1 MVYVYYHENW
11 PGGVPGTGEVPMEH
25 EVWME
30 GAMIYDNCGNLA
42 KPNCTFLGWSNNPNA
57 TTPDLAA
64 NQLPW
69 YGFANYLPE
78 AWVDDYYN
86 NGEILLYAIWQSDS
100 PTNYTATYNG
110 NGSTGGSVPTDS
122 NVYTQNASVT
132 VKANPGG
139 LVRSG
144 HTFLGWANTSSASTP
159 TFAVTGSTVNP
170 PSFNMP
176 ASNIILYAVWQSSP
190 TTCNV
195 IYNGNNNTGGS
206 APTDNNS
213 PYNSGSTVTVL
224 NQGTLTRTNYTFLGW
239 NTNSSATTAQ
249 YATGQTFT
257 INSNT
262 TLYAI
267 WQQNAPPTPTVTYNA
282 NWPNNVAGT
291 GLAPS
296 DPYSPY
302 HVGDSVG
309 VLANTMYLFKS
320 GYNFLGWSTNKTA
333 TSPMYTVN
341 GPVVSPGSFN
351 MPSGNV
357 VLYAVWQA
365 TSNSGHRVTYDAN
378 RPSGVSGTGSIPSDA
393 TNYAHQAS
401 VTVKANPNNLTANG
415 YDFLGWAYLKSVLGT
430 NFGVS
435 GTTVTPSTFVI
446 TSSVTLYAVWRS
458 NSVSNGGLFDG
469 PIVLKSDVEHASK
482 PSMFD
487 IVKKIWGFD
496 NGSWAPANFKDDERC
511 KSWIMFTDAD
521 PPTSASGLNLFR
533 IQTAG
538 GSPLLVVDRGMVI
551 QKDLSV
557 GGFVSANQGALSLGS
572 GLHTQVDIPKIILGN
587 AATYRLDGGGM
598 HKIPAVPR
606 VLQLPTSG
614 AHYQV
619 RICTTAYNG
628 NPPNTLYKWNDDN
641 KQSSYWEPLGP
652 ISNFAGTFDTLYIRQ
667 MLEKSKDVWFD
678 ETPGHLDVGNIILHG
693 ALSNMQAGE
702 SSTEN
707 VTVNGVVKA
716 TRTIKFL
723 REFSKIPS
731 VTFSIRD
738 VKDASGQ
745 YQDKHRYGRITEVT
759 TKQFTIET
767 YTIDHMHKIGW
778 VSGAKGPAISQLT
791 GSTAMKA
798 REVRLCTGVDS
809 GGNPTDIRV
818 GSIFADENDG
828 DFKNADLY
836 SNNVR
841 THQPASAY
849 FYWQAIEQT
858 QYTVDTG
865 PEKGKEKPR

>member
-11 PGGVPGTGEVPMEH
+11 PGGILGTGEVPMEH

-30 GAMIYDNCGNLA
+30 GAMIFDNCGNLA

-57 TTPDLAA
+57 VTPDLAD

-69 YGFANYLPE
+69 SGFANYLPE
-78 AWVDDYYN
+78 AWVEDYYN
-86 NGEILLYAIWQSDS
+86 NGEIHLYAVWQSNS
-100 PTNYTATYNG
+100 PTNYTVTYNG

-122 NVYTQNASVT
+122 NVYAQNASVT

-144 HTFLGWANTSSASTP
+144 HTFLGWANTSSVSTP

-176 ASNIILYAVWQSSP
+176 ASNVTLYAVWQSSP

-206 APTDNNS
+206 APTDSNN

-239 NTNSSATTAQ
+239 NTNSSATTA
-249 YATGQTFT
+249 THMPGQTFT

-267 WQQNAPPTPTVTYNA
+267 WQQNAPTTPTVTYNA
-282 NWPNNVAGT
+282 NWPNNVTGT

-309 VLANTMYLFKS
+309 VLTNIGYLFKS

-341 GPVVSPGSFN
+341 GPIVSPGSFN

-365 TSNSGHRVTYDAN
+365 TTNSGHRVTYDAN

-401 VTVKANPNNLTANG
+401 VTVKANPNNLTTNG
-415 YDFLGWAYLKSVLGT
+415 YDFLGWAYLKNVSGT
-430 NFGVS
+430 NFGVN
-435 GTTVTPSTFVI
+435 GTTVTPSTFII
-446 TSSVTLYAVWRS
+446 TSNVTLYAIWRFS
-458 NSVSNGGLFDG
+458 NVGNGGTFDG
-469 PIVLKSDVEHASK
+469 QIILKTTINHNLDPVQIVR
-482 PSMFD
+482 
-487 IVKKIWGFD
+487 KIWGFE
-496 NGSWAPANFKDDERC
+496 NGWWNPKGFDDLDRN
-511 KSWIMFTDAD
+511 KSWITLNNE
-521 PPTSASGLNLFR
+521 TSNISESGINLFMIR
-533 IQTAG
+533 TPAPDY
-538 GSPLLVVDRGMVI
+538 SPLFVVDRGMVVK
-551 QKDLSV
+551 KDFTA
-557 GGFVSANQGALSLGS
+557 GGFLAANQGALYLGS
-572 GLHTQVDIPKIILGN
+572 GLNYQTDIPKIILRNAYVPCLGSQGTALMGAPEIPKKLSFPTNPEKFQMVILTVPFGN
-587 AATYRLDGGGM
+587 N
-598 HKIPAVPR
+598 PANTV
-606 VLQLPTSG
+606 
-614 AHYQV
+614 YK
-619 RICTTAYNG
+619 YNKTKG
-628 NPPNTLYKWNDDN
+628 I
-641 KQSSYWEPLGP
+641 WEPMGKT
-652 ISNFAGTFDTLYIRQ
+652 SDYGTFDTLYIRK
-667 MLEKSKDVWFD
+667 MLYEDNDWNDNTS
-678 ETPGHLDVGNIILHG
+678 GHLDVGNITLHG

-707 VTVNGVVKA
+707 VTVNNVVKA

-738 VKDASGQ
+738 VKDANGQ

-778 VSGAKGPAISQLT
+778 ASGAKGPSISQLT
-791 GSTAMKA
+791 GSTAMKT

-818 GSIFADENDG
+818 GSVFADENDG

-841 THQPASAY
+841 AHQPAAAY

-865 PEKGKEKPR
+865 SEKGQEKPR